1 MDILQ
6 NKRYLNINI
15 HGIGFF
21 WNLGLVRI
29 KERFSSEACS
39 KIISLKLKEFGI
51 EFETDVISITTDG
64 CSMMKKLGKII
75 PTNQQLC
82 YAHGLQLEIQDV
94 IYQKQLSET
103 EEIYSSTS
111 ETDEDED
118 EDMEM
123 FDDFNDDGFIVSES
137 MDPQNALALNFDI
150 SKIVTKVRGIVKIFK
165 RSPLK
170 NETLQTYVKEI
181 YPNGLNVVLDCKT
194 RWSSLVNMLERIIQI
209 KLPIH
214 KALLYFGEHICLSD
228 QEIAAISSIVEALN
242 PIKIALETICRRD
255 TNLITTEATIK
266 FLLEDIQKSNTN
278 YHAQI
283 LEALSQRMVQ
293 ERYTEVSAIL
303 QYLHN
308 PSARLVKKTVVNTF
322 CADLLSR
329 TRRKGIEDEEPVGEE
344 VSMVPYSPNTAESI
358 SNLDDIPLA
367 KRLQLAIDAS
377 MKKPEDIQV

>member
-1 MDILQ
+1 MDLRKPLAALGHSLPRSVVGIRDQVLEYGQQLRQDITRNLSIIKSKGQYFSLTLDEWTSLQ

-29 KERFSSEACS
+29 KGRFSSEACS

-75 PTNQQLC
+75 PTSQQLC
-82 YAHGLQLEIQDV
+82 YAHGLQDVIQDV

-150 SKIVTKVRGIVKIFK
+150 SKIVTKVRRIVKIFK

-170 NETLQTYVKEI
+170 NETLQT
-181 YPNGLNVVLDCKT
+181 
-194 RWSSLVNMLERIIQI
+194 
-209 KLPIH
+209 
-214 KALLYFGEHICLSD
+214 
-228 QEIAAISSIVEALN
+228 
-242 PIKIALETICRRD
+242 RD
-255 TNLITTEATIK
+255 TNLITAEATIK
-266 FLLEDIQKSNTN
+266 FLLEDIQKSNTH

-329 TRRKGIEDEEPVGEE
+329 TRRKGIEDEEHVSEE

-358 SNLDDIPLA
+358 SDLDDISLV

-377 MKKPEDIQV
+377 MKKPEDIQVQH

>member
-1 MDILQ
+1 MLRTWTPAC
-6 NKRYLNINI
+6 NTRRYL
-15 HGIGFF
+15 
-21 WNLGLVRI
+21 
-29 KERFSSEACS
+29 S
-39 KIISLKLKEFGI
+39 K
-51 EFETDVISITTDG
+51 TT
-64 CSMMKKLGKII
+64 
-75 PTNQQLC
+75 
-82 YAHGLQLEIQDV
+82 
-94 IYQKQLSET
+94 SET

-150 SKIVTKVRGIVKIFK
+150 SKIVTKVRRIVKIFK

-214 KALLYFGEHICLSD
+214 KALLDFGEHIYLSD

-242 PIKIALETICRRD
+242 PIKIALEALCRRD
-255 TNLITTEATIK
+255 TNLITAEATIK
-266 FLLEDIQKSNTN
+266 FLLEDIQKSNTH

-293 ERYTEVSAIL
+293 ER
-303 QYLHN
+303 
-308 PSARLVKKTVVNTF
+308 
-322 CADLLSR
+322 
-329 TRRKGIEDEEPVGEE
+329 TRRKGIEDEEHVSEE
-344 VSMVPYSPNTAESI
+344 VSMVRYSPNTAESI
-358 SNLDDIPLA
+358 SDLDDISLA

-377 MKKPEDIQV
+377 MKKPEDIQVQHSLFNILKYELTIGEQTGKRGYHLEKVYQMLLTIPATSVEAERAFSCSTYLCNKFRTRLSDSTLDTLAFIRANKKKN